1 MVLLLLLLGMMSLL
15 SAGGEIRSV
24 LRSVLAG
31 IRLGEGCSVVS
42 PLLVAGGDEE
52 ATSESMEAR

>member
-1 MVLLLLLLGMMSLL
+1 MVLLLLLGMMSLL